1 MKNLKFKVAALFS
14 VGLLLGSCIEHEVI
28 PAPIPTVDLK
38 CSFVGTIN
46 GTGVELTQNVQGF
59 NCLTDKTK
67 YLLPSPALSSAV
79 YYSEMASSQT
89 LLSIKVGMGSVMWDA
104 ASVADPTLPIFNDF
118 FLNNMTPAYSNN
130 SANGIEIQYRDSN
143 GKIWVSKENSVN
155 LQNAIFSN
163 IKQESDA
170 NGDYNMYTLNFGC
183 YVYHYDIGLDELD
196 SVRIQNA
203 VLKAWFKR

>member
-1 MKNLKFKVAALFS
+1 
-14 VGLLLGSCIEHEVI
+14 
-28 PAPIPTVDLK
+28 
-38 CSFVGTIN
+38 
-46 GTGVELTQNVQGF
+46 
-59 NCLTDKTK
+59 
-67 YLLPSPALSSAV
+67 
-79 YYSEMASSQT
+79 
-89 LLSIKVGMGSVMWDA
+89 MGSVMWDA
-104 ASVADPTLPIFNDF
+104 ASVADPTLPIFNDY

-143 GKIWVSKENSVN
+143 GKIWASKENSVN
-155 LQNAIFSN
+155 AQNAIFSN

-170 NGDYNMYTLNFGC
+170 NGDYSMYTLNFEC

>member
-28 PAPIPTVDLK
+28 PAPVPTVDLK

-46 GTGVELTQNVQGF
+46 GTGVEWTQNVQGY
-59 NCLTDKTK
+59 NCFTDKTK
-67 YLLPSPALSSAV
+67 YLVSSPQLSSAV
-79 YYSEMASSQT
+79 YYSEMSSTQT
-89 LLSIKVGMGSVMWDA
+89 LVSIKVGMGSVMWDA
-104 ASVADPTLPIFNDF
+104 ASVADPTLPIFNGYF
-118 FLNNMTPAYSNN
+118 QSNLTPDYSNN
-130 SANGIEIQYRDSN
+130 ASNGIEIQYRDPQ
-143 GKIWVSKENSVN
+143 GKIWASKDNSVN
-155 LQNAIFSN
+155 LQTAVFSN

-170 NGDYNMYTLNFGC
+170 TGDYSMYTLNFEC

-196 SVRIQNA
+196 SLRIQNA